1 MSQEKGYTRLV
12 SHGIKPSLQRIAI
25 MNYLIENR
33 IHPTVAPY
41 QDLLTPFSYPQVNK

>member
-33 IHPTVAPY
+33 IHPTV
-41 QDLLTPFSYPQVNK
+41 DMIFRHYPVQLYIIH